1 MGALTAAPGA
11 VLVLMLFIDM
21 VKIEG
26 LYGRGPLSFSLPNGE
41 VLLYR
46 TGVAM
51 ESNTRQSAR
60 PEFLFNVQLALKSPW
75 GKVGQVEPGT
85 RCLLGNSTTL
95 CPHPVAH

>member
-1 MGALTAAPGA
+1 
-11 VLVLMLFIDM
+11 
-21 VKIEG
+21 
-26 LYGRGPLSFSLPNGE
+26 
-41 VLLYR
+41 
-46 TGVAM
+46 M

-95 CPHPVAH
+95 CPHPVTH

>member
-1 MGALTAAPGA
+1 
-11 VLVLMLFIDM
+11 
-21 VKIEG
+21 
-26 LYGRGPLSFSLPNGE
+26 
-41 VLLYR
+41 
-46 TGVAM
+46 M

-85 RCLLGNSTTL
+85 QCLLGNSTTL